1 MRSRTKI
8 KTKKPMSLSL
18 ETIRIRHQV
27 REWTKS
33 GRKHWD
39 IHRYLWNPFILFDAT
54 RLVIKNAGSAGI
66 DGESILNLQGREWE
80 VVQSLGEEIKAKEYR
95 PHPVKRVFIPK
106 RDKSLRPLGIPRVR
120 DRIVQRALVLLL
132 EPIYEQKFHEFSY
145 GFRPK
150 RRAVDCVAKVAASV
164 YRQRHVL
171 EADIEKFFDQVNH
184 QKLMKFM
191 RQEVVDSRTLK
202 LIGEYLRVGFIEP
215 GKPWQGSKE
224 GTPQGG
230 PLSPLLANIYLH
242 YALDERFYEVF
253 GKTERV
259 KLFRYADD
267 FVIVAASRTDLDFA
281 ERLLR
286 VWIKE
291 ADLNL
296 KENKTSRVDMTNGAR
311 SHESKFDFLGFKIHL
326 RSYRDNPN
334 RFWIARQPS
343 ERSRRE
349 LKLRIRDKI
358 QPYLNLK
365 EAKLLLQQI
374 WRGWCEY
381 FRYSNANRIFYREAK
396 SVRRLTWRYLKRKF
410 RRTNHPVGFRRLIEL
425 VKDLISNILPLP
437 LKPNHV
443 SQRGQHDLHSGGA

>member
-1 MRSRTKI
+1 MGSRTKI

-27 REWTKS
+27 REWTQS

-39 IHRYLWNPFILFDAT
+39 IHRNLWNPFVLFDAT
-54 RLVIKNAGSAGI
+54 RLVIKNAGSAGL
-66 DGESILNLQGREWE
+66 DGESIQSLKGKEWE
-80 VVQSLGEEIKAKEYR
+80 VAQSLSEELRQKKFS

-106 RDKSLRPLGIPRVR
+106 RDKSLRPLGIPSVR

-132 EPIYEQKFHEFSY
+132 EPIYEQKFLDFSY

-150 RRAVDCVAKVAASV
+150 RRAVDCVAKVAESV
-164 YRQRHVL
+164 YRHRHVL
-171 EADIEKFFDQVNH
+171 EADIEKFFDKVNH
-184 QKLMKFM
+184 QKLLKFM
-191 RQEVVDSRTLK
+191 GREVVDSRTLK

-215 GKPWQGSKE
+215 GKPWQRAQE

-242 YALDERFYEVF
+242 YALDERFNEVF
-253 GKTERV
+253 GKFERV
-259 KLFRYADD
+259 KIFRYADD
-267 FVIVAASRTDLDFA
+267 FVVVAVGKADLDFA

-286 VWIKE
+286 GWIKE

-296 KENKTSRVDMTNGAR
+296 KESKTRRIDMTNRAR

-326 RSYRDNPN
+326 RSYEDNPN

-349 LKLRIRDKI
+349 LKLRIREKV
-358 QPYLNLK
+358 QPYLSLK
-365 EAKLLLQQI
+365 AATLLLQQI

-381 FRYSNANRIFYREAK
+381 FRYSNANRVFYREAD
-396 SVRRLTWRYLKRKF
+396 SVRKLAWRYLKRKF
-410 RRTNHPVGFRRLIEL
+410 RRTNHPVSYRRLIML
-425 VKDLISNILPLP
+425 VKEVITGIRPLA
-437 LKPNHV
+437 LKPNHL
-443 SQRGQHDLHSGGA
+443 SQRGQQEDLH